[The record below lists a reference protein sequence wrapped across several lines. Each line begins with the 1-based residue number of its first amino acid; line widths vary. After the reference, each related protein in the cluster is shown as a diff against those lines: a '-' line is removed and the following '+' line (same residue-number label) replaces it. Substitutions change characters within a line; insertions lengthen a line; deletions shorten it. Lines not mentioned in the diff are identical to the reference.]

1 MRTILYASVACSQQR
16 YKTLFDKCKI
26 KSGQAVQKYNRLI
39 MEGMAKT
46 QRVSVEAVVSTPISR
61 NTHSKLFF
69 NSIEDNE
76 EGITYHYLPE
86 INIKRMKDVVNVIT
100 SFFHVLNIG
109 HKQKALKVVADVLN
123 APVAMGAYLASK
135 VIRCPYVI
143 TVTDDPELCGCG
155 FLYKKTSYYLINKCS
170 GYIFITKEMNERYN
184 VDGKPYIIMEG
195 LVDINEVDSLKDE
208 QTNQRSYSN
217 KFIIMYTGS
226 LHKIYGIGNLMDG
239 FIKAEIPNSE
249 LHIYGDGDYRS
260 EVENKSKE
268 FNNIKYF
275 GTVLSSEIVERQKTA
290 SLLVNPR
297 PIDEEYVKYSFPSK
311 NMEYMVSGTPVL
323 TTDLPGMPSE
333 YKEFVYILEDY
344 SSDGIKNKLLE
355 ISKIECSMRENMG
368 MSARDFVLRKKNNV
382 VQAEKI
388 ISMIEGLK

>member
-61 NTHSKLFF
+61 NTHSKLLF

-76 EGITYHYLPE
+76 EGVTYHYLPE

-100 SFFHVLNIG
+100 SFFYVLNIG